1 MIKRVSVQRILVLFL
16 TIVYIQSYFCVNTP
30 VANPANTFIT
40 NFPCTG
46 AYQVLISSE
55 MSAKMLAYH
64 ITVDYSLLVNVPPT
78 DYNNL
83 INKPTILNG
92 VNGKDGKDCNEAI
105 LWVLIAWCVILTL
118 IIILLIVYI
127 FKSKTTIHS

>member
-1 MIKRVSVQRILVLFL
+1 
-16 TIVYIQSYFCVNTP
+16 
-30 VANPANTFIT
+30 
-40 NFPCTG
+40 
-46 AYQVLISSE
+46 
-55 MSAKMLAYH
+55 MSAKMLAYN

-92 VNGKDGKDCNEAI
+92 VNSWDGKDCNEAI

>member
-1 MIKRVSVQRILVLFL
+1 
-16 TIVYIQSYFCVNTP
+16 
-30 VANPANTFIT
+30 
-40 NFPCTG
+40 
-46 AYQVLISSE
+46 
-55 MSAKMLAYH
+55 MSAKMLAYN